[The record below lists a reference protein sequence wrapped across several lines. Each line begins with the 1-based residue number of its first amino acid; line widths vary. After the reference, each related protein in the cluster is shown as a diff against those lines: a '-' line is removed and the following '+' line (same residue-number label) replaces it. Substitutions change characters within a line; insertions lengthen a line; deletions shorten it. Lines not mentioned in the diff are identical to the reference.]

1 MSKKQTG
8 QAQDSPEQAA
18 QPAEKQHHRIKDRL
32 PLLFIFLILAA
43 GVAIMGYPV
52 LSNWICEYTA
62 SVEIA
67 SYNAVLEEQDTSD
80 LDAMLEAAS
89 EYNASLSGSGDSDS
103 AADYEDLLALTD
115 AIGYIEIP
123 KIGVYL
129 PIYHG
134 VDDEVLQKGIGH
146 MPETS
151 LPVGGESTHAVLSG
165 HTGLPAAKL
174 FTDLDQLEEGDM
186 FYIHVLN
193 RILAYEVDQIKVVLP
208 DETDDIRI
216 VEGEDYVTLLTCT
229 PYGVNSHRLLVR
241 GTRVEYSPAVVEVQT
256 PADTETKQKIPVEK
270 ILWYGAVAAGAVL
283 LLIILLILLLPGRR
297 KKRK

>member
-1 MSKKQTG
+1 MKHSIRQ
-8 QAQDSPEQAA
+8 
-18 QPAEKQHHRIKDRL
+18 RL

-43 GVAIMGYPV
+43 GVAIMGYPL
-52 LSNWICEYTA
+52 LSNWLCEYTA

-67 SYNAVLEEQDTSD
+67 SYNSVLEEQDTSG
-80 LDAMLEAAS
+80 LDAMLEAAA
-89 EYNASLSGSGDSDS
+89 EYNAALSGSGSSDS
-103 AADYEDLLALTD
+103 VSDYDSLLALTD

-134 VDDEVLQKGIGH
+134 VDDEILQKGIGH

-174 FTDLDQLEEGDM
+174 FTDLDQLETGDM

-208 DETDDIRI
+208 DETEDIRI

-241 GTRVEYSPAVVEVQT
+241 GTRTEYSQEVVSVQA
-256 PADTETKQKIPVEK
+256 PADTTTKQKVPVEK
-270 ILWYGAVAAGAVL
+270 ILWYGAVAAGVVL
-283 LLIILLILLLPGRR
+283 LLIILLILFAPSR
-297 KKRK
+297 KKNVKK

>member
-1 MSKKQTG
+1 
-8 QAQDSPEQAA
+8 
-18 QPAEKQHHRIKDRL
+18 
-32 PLLFIFLILAA
+32 
-43 GVAIMGYPV
+43 MGYPV

-67 SYNAVLEEQDTSD
+67 SYNSVLEEQDTSE

-89 EYNASLSGSGDSDS
+89 EYNAALSGSGDSDS
-103 AADYEDLLALTD
+103 VADYDSLLALTD

-134 VDDEVLQKGIGH
+134 VEDDVLQKGIGH

-174 FTDLDQLEEGDM
+174 FTDLDQLEVGDM

-241 GTRVEYSPAVVEVQT
+241 GTRVEFSPEVVSVQA

-270 ILWYGAVAAGAVL
+270 ILWYGAVAFGIVL
-283 LLIILLILLLPGRR
+283 MIIVLLILLLPGRR
-297 KKRK
+297 RGKDK

>member
-1 MSKKQTG
+1 MKNRLKQ
-8 QAQDSPEQAA
+8 
-18 QPAEKQHHRIKDRL
+18 RL
-32 PLLFIFLILAA
+32 PLLFIFLVLAA
-43 GVAIMGYPV
+43 GVATMGYPV

-62 SVEIA
+62 SVDIA
-67 SYNAVLEEQDTSD
+67 SYNAVVEEQDTSE
-80 LDAMLEAAS
+80 LEAMLEAAV
-89 EYNASLSGSGDSDS
+89 EYNAALSGGASSES
-103 AADYEDLLALTD
+103 VADYEELLAVTD
-115 AIGYIEIP
+115 VIGYIEIP
-123 KIGVYL
+123 KIGIYL

-134 VDDEVLQKGIGH
+134 VEDDVLQKGIGH

-193 RILAYEVDQIKVVLP
+193 RVLAYQVDQIKIVLP

-241 GTRVEYSPAVVEVQT
+241 GTRVEFSPEVVTVQA
-256 PADTETKQKIPVEK
+256 PADTTTKQKVPVTK
-270 ILWYGAVAAGAVL
+270 ILWYGAFAAGSVL
-283 LLIILLILLLPGRR
+283 LLIILLILFAPG
-297 KKRK
+297 KKKKKK

>member
-1 MSKKQTG
+1 MKHSIRQ
-8 QAQDSPEQAA
+8 
-18 QPAEKQHHRIKDRL
+18 RL

-52 LSNWICEYTA
+52 LSNWLCEYTA

-67 SYNAVLEEQDTSD
+67 SYNSVLEGQDTSE
-80 LDAMLEAAS
+80 LDAMLEAAE
-89 EYNASLSGSGDSDS
+89 EYNAALSGNGNSDS
-103 AADYEDLLALTD
+103 VADYDSLLALTD

-123 KIGVYL
+123 KLGVYL

-174 FTDLDQLEEGDM
+174 FTDLDQLEVGDM

-241 GTRVEYSPAVVEVQT
+241 GTRTEYYPEVVSVQ
-256 PADTETKQKIPVEK
+256 AQVDTTTKQKVPVEK
-270 ILWYGAVAAGAVL
+270 ILWYGAVAAGIVL
-283 LLIILLILLLPGRR
+283 LLIILLILFAPSGR
-297 KKRK
+297 KKRKDTQNTDSPDKS